1 MNFVVDHVYVAA
13 ACPKFLQGVCEEARK
28 TLRHA
33 FPDEESVKRFV
44 AGIKA
49 AVELPSPTCRKPV
62 SVHHTHAEDGGN
74 IVVRR
79 SDVDGSDYLRIHYFH
94 LAGHLSVSQDGQ
106 KVFQYPY
113 LPEDS
118 SYVENC

>member
-28 TLRHA
+28 T
-33 FPDEESVKRFV
+33 
-44 AGIKA
+44 
-49 AVELPSPTCRKPV
+49 V
-62 SVHHTHAEDGGN
+62 SVHHTHVEDGGN

-94 LAGHLSVSQDGQ
+94 LAGHLGVSQDGQ
-106 KVFQYPY
+106 KVFQHPY
-113 LPEDS
+113 LPEES